1 MRALMLLLACWLAF
15 PVSAQETPEDREYRE
30 YVETRSSVDKGT
42 CRLACGTALA
52 NCQAKG
58 NTRCQ
63 RSNQTCLDECD
74 APRKPKLE
82 KKQERLLICQQRCD
96 HSAATC
102 AEARPNSADDCD
114 RGRLQCYDRC
124 KP

>member
-1 MRALMLLLACWLAF
+1 MLTCWLAL
-15 PVSAQETPEDREYRE
+15 PALAQESAQDRECRE
-30 YVETRSSVDKGT
+30 YQETRASVDKGT

-58 NTRCQ
+58 NQRCQ
-63 RSNQTCLDECD
+63 RTNQICLDDCD
-74 APRKPKLE
+74 APRGKPKLS

-96 HSAATC
+96 HSTATC
-102 AEARPNSADDCD
+102 TEARPNSAEDCD